1 MQSYGK
7 YSNIV
12 NFPQTNVDILPVLIF
27 KKIDHL
33 KSFIH
38 QKKQQGQSI
47 GFVPTMGALHSGH
60 LSLIQA
66 SQAANTLTVC
76 SIFVNPTQFNNPA
89 DLEKYPRLI
98 EKDIVLLEKQGCNV
112 LFFPE
117 VSEMY
122 AENENLPEIDLLG
135 IDRRLEGE
143 HRPGHFNGV
152 ATVVKKLF
160 DIVEPH
166 RAYFGQKDYQ
176 QVLVVKTL
184 VQQLNM
190 NLQIVAVPTMRE
202 NNGLAMSS
210 RNLRLTEAE
219 REQAAIIY
227 NTFLWA
233 KQQLISVA
241 PKEVE
246 GLATQR
252 INAVNGATVEY
263 FSLADAQTLA
273 PIERYNPSQK
283 IVALTAVNL
292 GEVRLIDN
300 MLLN

>member
-1 MQSYGK
+1 ML
-7 YSNIV
+7 V
-12 NFPQTNVDILPVLIF
+12 F
-27 KKIDHL
+27 KKINHL
-33 KSFIH
+33 KSYLQ
-38 QKKQQGQSI
+38 QKKQQGQSV

-98 EKDIVLLEKQGCNV
+98 EKDIVLLEKQGCDV
-112 LFFPE
+112 LFYPE
-117 VSEMY
+117 VDEMY
-122 AENENLPEIDLLG
+122 AENENLPEINLLG
-135 IDRRLEGE
+135 IDSRLEGE

-152 ATVVKKLF
+152 ATVVKKLL

-166 RAYFGQKDYQ
+166 RAYFGQKDFQ

-190 NLQIVAVPTMRE
+190 AVQIVAVPTMRE
-202 NNGLAMSS
+202 SNGLAMSS
-210 RNLRLTEAE
+210 RNLRLTDAE
-219 REQAAIIY
+219 RQHAAIIY

-233 KQQLISVA
+233 KQQLLSVS

-246 GLATQR
+246 ALATQR
-252 INAVNGATVEY
+252 INAVSGANVEY

-273 PIERYNPSQK
+273 PVTVYNSDQK
-283 IVALTAVNL
+283 IVALTAVNM

>member
-1 MQSYGK
+1 ML
-7 YSNIV
+7 V
-12 NFPQTNVDILPVLIF
+12 F
-27 KKIDHL
+27 KKINHIKAYL
-33 KSFIH
+33 Q
-38 QKKQQGQSI
+38 QKKQQGQSV

-66 SQAANTLTVC
+66 AQAANTLTVC
-76 SIFVNPTQFNNPA
+76 SVFVNPTQFNNPA

-98 EKDIVLLEKQGCNV
+98 EKDIVLLEKQGCNI
-112 LFFPE
+112 LFYPDVE
-117 VSEMY
+117 EMY
-122 AENENLPEIDLLG
+122 IQGEVLPEIDLLG

-143 HRPGHFNGV
+143 HRAGHFNGV
-152 ATVVKKLF
+152 ATVVKKLL
-160 DIVEPH
+160 DIVAPH
-166 RAYFGQKDYQ
+166 RAYFGQKDFQ

-190 NLQIVAVPTMRE
+190 AVQIVAVPTMRE
-202 NNGLAMSS
+202 SNGLAMSS
-210 RNLRLTEAE
+210 RNLRLTDAE
-219 REQAAIIY
+219 RQHAAIIY

-233 KQQLISVA
+233 KQQLLSVA

-246 GLATQR
+246 ALAAQR
-252 INAVNGATVEY
+252 INAVNGANVEY

-273 PIERYNPSQK
+273 PVEVYNPAQK
-283 IVALTAVNL
+283 VVALTAVNM

>member
-1 MQSYGK
+1 ML
-7 YSNIV
+7 V
-12 NFPQTNVDILPVLIF
+12 F
-27 KKIDHL
+27 KKINHL
-33 KSFIH
+33 KSYLQ
-38 QKKQQGQSI
+38 QKKQQGQSV

-112 LFFPE
+112 LFYPE
-117 VSEMY
+117 VDEMY
-122 AENENLPEIDLLG
+122 AQHENLPEIDLLG

-152 ATVVKKLF
+152 ATVVKKLL
-160 DIVEPH
+160 DIVAPH

-190 NLQIVAVPTMRE
+190 AVQIVAVPTMRE
-202 NNGLAMSS
+202 SNGLAMSS
-210 RNLRLTEAE
+210 RNLRLTDAE
-219 REQAAIIY
+219 RQQAAIIY

-233 KQQLISVA
+233 KQQLLSIP

-246 GLATQR
+246 ALATQR
-252 INAVNGATVEY
+252 INAVNGANVEY

-273 PIERYNPSQK
+273 PVTVYNSDQK
-283 IVALTAVNL
+283 IVALTAVNM